1 MDIEMIN
8 RVDTFLIRG
17 LFNLENQQKFEFYVE
32 SIFPDI
38 CTIDG
43 TRKFVTLNKFCNF
56 MKLPS
61 IISEKHF
68 NVMDEDRDNFLSKD
82 EFIKPLSK
90 LYFGDFEETAKIIF
104 EIYDFNRDNYINKA
118 DVKMIHSYLPLKAF
132 ETEPDYKNQ
141 MDSLLELDDILKTFF
156 NNKNVLNF
164 EEFID
169 AIQLNSEIYFQLLC
183 FFYIKCPF
191 HEKSIE
197 IALKCSNSI
206 IANLKNENDEIINI
220 NNLEVKINGK
230 SSNKN
235 FFIPLPSINTRFSP
249 VTDFLSI
256 YKNTNNR
263 LSDNDVDVI
272 FEGPIMKC
280 QIKQTE

>member
-1 MDIEMIN
+1 
-8 RVDTFLIRG
+8 
-17 LFNLENQQKFEFYVE
+17 
-32 SIFPDI
+32 
-38 CTIDG
+38 
-43 TRKFVTLNKFCNF
+43 
-56 MKLPS
+56 
-61 IISEKHF
+61 
-68 NVMDEDRDNFLSKD
+68 MDEDRDNFLTKV

-104 EIYDFNRDNYINKA
+104 EIYDFNRDNYIKKA

-132 ETEPDYKNQ
+132 ETVSDYKNQ

-197 IALKCSNSI
+197 AAFKYSSSRIRKQQLTKDKIN
-206 IANLKNENDEIINI
+206 KYEIIKNS
-220 NNLEVKINGK
+220 K
-230 SSNKN
+230 SSLK
-235 FFIPLPSINTRFSP
+235 FIFIPFPSINTRFSP
-249 VTDFLSI
+249 MTDFFELFANKSST
-256 YKNTNNR
+256 KVNCNNNKVNVKT
-263 LSDNDVDVI
+263 LKKEDHNEDI
-272 FEGPIMKC
+272 LYI
-280 QIKQTE
+280 T